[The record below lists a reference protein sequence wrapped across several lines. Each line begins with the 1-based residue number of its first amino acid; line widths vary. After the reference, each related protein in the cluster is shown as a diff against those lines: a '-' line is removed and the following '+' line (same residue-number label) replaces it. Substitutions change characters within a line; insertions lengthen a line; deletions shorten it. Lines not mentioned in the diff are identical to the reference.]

1 MPRFFFNLHEC
12 GRVVIDD
19 DGVQMADGNAAR
31 ANAVHEAR
39 QIMAAEVSHG
49 RLSFSCHIE
58 VQDEA
63 RKVLL
68 IVPFADAVVV
78 SGR

>member
-1 MPRFFFNLHEC
+1 MPDL
-12 GRVVIDD
+12 G
-19 DGVQMADGNAAR
+19 AAQ

-49 RLSFSCHIE
+49 RLCLACHIE

-63 RKVLL
+63 RNALL
-68 IVPFADAVVV
+68 LVAFQDAIVIE
-78 SGR
+78 SS